1 MTADYN
7 RMVRQN
13 RINKFAVA
21 LMWACAIAGADEVY
35 WAINY
40 HFPLWDDIAMPVT
53 ATVMAAA
60 RFLDR
65 YTRQYRF

>member
-1 MTADYN
+1 MTVDYK

-13 RINKFAVA
+13 RINKFAVV
-21 LMWACAIAGADEVY
+21 LMWACVIAGADEVY
-35 WAINY
+35 WAIKY

-53 ATVMAAA
+53 ATIMAAA